1 MADTDKKNLSPADE
15 IEELKRQMEAMH
27 ARLMELSAVMAQD
40 AQDQRVDERAVAD
53 EGVRAQEPSA
63 AESLAADAAAP
74 SAFAADAADAAVV
87 IEPVAAPEPAAAASE
102 AAQPYAA
109 YVPPS
114 APASYAASQ
123 PADSGAPTPPP
134 AYDASAANAS
144 HAAASGVEYGQPTGQ
159 QAYQSNGY
167 AGGYGASAQTPYS
180 PYGQYYQQPV
190 VRTKDHV
197 AAGLLGIFLG
207 TFGIHKFY
215 LGYNTSGFIMLGVAI
230 LGGLLSLGLATGV
243 VWLIGLIEGIIYL
256 VKGQVEFEQAYVFGK
271 REWF

>member
-27 ARLMELSAVMAQD
+27 ARLTELSAAMAQD
-40 AQDQRVDERAVAD
+40 AQGERVEEGAASDG
-53 EGVRAQEPSA
+53 GVRAQEPSA
-63 AESLAADAAAP
+63 AERPAAEAAAPTAFVADAAE
-74 SAFAADAADAAVV
+74 AAVAV
-87 IEPVAAPEPAAAASE
+87 EPAAAPEPAVPASE

-123 PADSGAPTPPP
+123 PADPGAPTPPP
-134 AYDASAANAS
+134 AYD
-144 HAAASGVEYGQPTGQ
+144 
-159 QAYQSNGY
+159 
-167 AGGYGASAQTPYS
+167 ASAQTPYS